1 MQYTNASVLAAYL
14 KRELTGNEIDTLN
27 LLVPAVQLWIDRKLD
42 TTFVEADEATTR
54 TFDGGERSI
63 DIDPCTEI
71 TKVEALDYT
80 GASSYEYTATQ
91 EYQAYPLNETV
102 KTELVRRHSCWPGGD
117 ARIAVTA
124 KFSSYDDGVPEDIQ
138 MVATKI
144 AADLLNMGSANAEA
158 VKSESLE
165 GHKVEYQDPY
175 SSIDKIAS
183 NDPYVRSVLDLRRDI
198 SLG

>member
-27 LLVPAVQLWIDRKLD
+27 LLVPAVQLWIDRKLG
-42 TTFVEADEATTR
+42 TTFLEADAATTR
-54 TFDGGERSI
+54 TYDGGERSI
-63 DIDPCTEI
+63 DIEPCTDI
-71 TKVEALDYT
+71 TKVEAIDYT
-80 GASSYEYTATQ
+80 GADSYGYTAPN

-102 KTELVRRHSCWPGGD
+102 KTELVRRHACWPRGD

-144 AADLLNMGSANAEA
+144 AADLLNIGSANAEA

-175 SSIDKIAS
+175 AYIDKVAG
-183 NDPYVRSVLDLRRDI
+183 NDPFVRSVLDQHRDI